1 MIRVRA
7 IPHNSTELVL
17 STVLVPKAKTPAA
30 CRSGDVASR
39 EGSKQMLAFL
49 QRQPEHI
56 EHNLDHSQE
65 MVMACWP
72 RNL

>member
-1 MIRVRA
+1 
-7 IPHNSTELVL
+7 
-17 STVLVPKAKTPAA
+17 VLVPKAKTPAA